1 MGDFIVVGKSLT
13 EVVESETSGD
23 FRTLLLRLLQ
33 VCFTI
38 CTVYVQFKFPNETV
52 VRKRK

>member
-1 MGDFIVVGKSLT
+1 MFVAVVGKSLT

-33 VCFTI
+33 VCLLH
-38 CTVYVQFKFPNETV
+38 
-52 VRKRK
+52 